1 MSACHFPH
9 DNYTVI
15 LDVPSI
21 SHINNSLRLIETNNH
36 LPDPSLMSLAFL
48 DKPNQITRDLLRD
61 DDDQDSLGL
70 AIQ

>member
-9 DNYTVI
+9 DNYTII

-61 DDDQDSLGL
+61 
-70 AIQ
+70 